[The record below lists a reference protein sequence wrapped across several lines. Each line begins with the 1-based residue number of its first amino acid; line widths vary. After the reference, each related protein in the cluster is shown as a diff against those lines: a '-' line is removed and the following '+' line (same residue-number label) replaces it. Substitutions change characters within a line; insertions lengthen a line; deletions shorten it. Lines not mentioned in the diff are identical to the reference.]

1 MLLFSYLVTISPHQ
15 SISFMRK
22 HLSLCIPCSTS
33 KTLPSAWQ
41 RVGSQQITMR
51 LMKWY
56 YHIQMCNCHLM
67 STYTTRIMLESALQL
82 LYLLP
87 TKCQGE
93 YFHYSVRTHSEFIQQ
108 LVVYFNLSA
117 PPEKRLQV
125 TFDSFSNS
133 LSHSLSAHAHTSSHT
148 HTLHPWKQRESAAPN
163 GMCGRDRITTQN
175 LNFTHQNNLKCFKM
189 LMRYFCQ
196 VCQYDKITKMGIFS
210 WSLKSVSPYTL
221 PTF

>member
-1 MLLFSYLVTISPHQ
+1 MLLFSYLVTVSPHQ

-41 RVGSQQITMR
+41 RVGSQQITMK

-56 YHIQMCNCHLM
+56 YHIQTCNCHLM

-93 YFHYSVRTHSEFIQQ
+93 CFHYPVRTTVGLFSSWLFTLTPLCTTWQEATGHIWLLFK
-108 LVVYFNLSA
+108 LT
-117 PPEKRLQV
+117 V
-125 TFDSFSNS
+125 TLTLGSRT
-133 LSHSLSAHAHTSSHT
+133 HKQAHTHSSPLKTKRKCSPTWYVWKRQNHNTKFKLHT
-148 HTLHPWKQRESAAPN
+148 PKQ
-163 GMCGRDRITTQN
+163 
-175 LNFTHQNNLKCFKM
+175 FKV
-189 LMRYFCQ
+189 L
-196 VCQYDKITKMGIFS
+196 
-210 WSLKSVSPYTL
+210 
-221 PTF
+221 

>member
-93 YFHYSVRTHSEFIQQ
+93 YFHYPVRTHSEFIQQ

-117 PPEKRLQV
+117 PPEKEATGHIWLLFKLTV
-125 TFDSFSNS
+125 TLTLGSRT
-133 LSHSLSAHAHTSSHT
+133 HKQPHT
-148 HTLHPWKQRESAAPN
+148 HSSPLKTKRTCSPKWYVWKRQNHNTKFKLHTPK
-163 GMCGRDRITTQN
+163 
-175 LNFTHQNNLKCFKM
+175 
-189 LMRYFCQ
+189 
-196 VCQYDKITKMGIFS
+196 
-210 WSLKSVSPYTL
+210 
-221 PTF
+221 